1 MRGSRRSMA
10 SRCAVTTAWA
20 SSDPAP
26 TSRTISSA
34 VSHTFEASTM
44 RAWAIV
50 EDRWIEVCR
59 RPDRGNL
66 NFEKRGVAHSPEPVK
81 TVVRHPG
88 RRRLQPRGKTSTP
101 LCSGGAAMNNVK
113 TAFWMVLL
121 TVLLVVVGRVV
132 AGDVG
137 MLVTF
142 GLAIV
147 LNGVAYWFS
156 DRIALAMARAR
167 EVSQTEAPRLHAIAD
182 ELALRSGVPKPR
194 VYLSPDPTPNA
205 FATGRNPNHAAIV
218 VNQGLLE
225 LLNDREVAGVLAH
238 ELGHVHNQDI
248 LISSVVAVLAGAI
261 TMIANLAQWSLW
273 FGGRDD
279 RNSSP
284 FGLIAVH
291 LTALLAPLAATLV
304 QLAVS
309 RSREYE
315 ADATGAR
322 VSGDPQALASALC
335 KLAQVNKR
343 VSSPLAQPAFA
354 HLYIVNPLSA
364 GGVSSLFSTHP
375 PVEERIRRLQAMAL
389 SGQVSA

>member
-1 MRGSRRSMA
+1 
-10 SRCAVTTAWA
+10 
-20 SSDPAP
+20 
-26 TSRTISSA
+26 
-34 VSHTFEASTM
+34 
-44 RAWAIV
+44 
-50 EDRWIEVCR
+50 
-59 RPDRGNL
+59 
-66 NFEKRGVAHSPEPVK
+66 
-81 TVVRHPG
+81 
-88 RRRLQPRGKTSTP
+88 
-101 LCSGGAAMNNVK
+101 MNNVK
-113 TAFWMVLL
+113 TAFWMVVL

-167 EVSQTEAPRLHAIAD
+167 EVSQAEAPRLHAIAD
-182 ELALRSGVPKPR
+182 ELALRYGVPKPR

-225 LLNDREVAGVLAH
+225 LLTDREVAGVLAH
-238 ELGHVHNQDI
+238 ELGHVHNRDI

-261 TMIANLAQWSLW
+261 TMIANIAQWSLW
-273 FGGRDD
+273 FGGSGRDD

-284 FGLIAVH
+284 FGLIAVL

-322 VSGDPQALASALC
+322 VSGDPQALASALG
-335 KLAQVNKR
+335 KLSQVNKR
-343 VSSPLAQPAFA
+343 VASPLAQPAFA

-375 PVEERIRRLQAMAL
+375 PVEERIRRLEAL
-389 SGQVSA
+389 ALGGPVRA

>member
-1 MRGSRRSMA
+1 
-10 SRCAVTTAWA
+10 
-20 SSDPAP
+20 
-26 TSRTISSA
+26 
-34 VSHTFEASTM
+34 
-44 RAWAIV
+44 
-50 EDRWIEVCR
+50 
-59 RPDRGNL
+59 
-66 NFEKRGVAHSPEPVK
+66 
-81 TVVRHPG
+81 
-88 RRRLQPRGKTSTP
+88 
-101 LCSGGAAMNNVK
+101 MNNVK
-113 TAFWMVLL
+113 TAFWMVVL

-167 EVSQTEAPRLHAIAD
+167 EVSQAEAPRLHAIAD
-182 ELALRSGVPKPR
+182 ELALRYGVPKPR

-225 LLNDREVAGVLAH
+225 LLTDREVAGVLAH
-238 ELGHVHNQDI
+238 ELGHVHNRDI

-261 TMIANLAQWSLW
+261 TMIANIAQWSLW
-273 FGGRDD
+273 FGGSGRDD

-284 FGLIAVH
+284 FGLIAVL

-322 VSGDPQALASALC
+322 VSGDPQSLASALG

-343 VSSPLAQPAFA
+343 VASPLAQPAFA

-375 PVEERIRRLQAMAL
+375 PVEERIRRLEAL
-389 SGQVSA
+389 ALGGPVRA